1 MHPDLLYSR
10 RCPQTKL
17 SGSFVNL
24 FFGLK
29 ERLR

>member
-1 MHPDLLYSR
+1 MHPDLLYFR
-10 RCPQTKL
+10 RCLQIKL